1 MMRIGVGN
9 NNQEIT
15 AFVEKLNSE
24 IKAQGS
30 PYWELLLPNVTIT

>member
-30 PYWELLLPNVTIT
+30 PYW